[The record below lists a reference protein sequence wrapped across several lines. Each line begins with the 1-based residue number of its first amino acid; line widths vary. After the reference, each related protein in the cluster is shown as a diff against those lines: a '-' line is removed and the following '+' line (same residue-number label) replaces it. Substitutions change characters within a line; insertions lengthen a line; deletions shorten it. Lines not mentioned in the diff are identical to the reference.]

1 MLRRMRHRTPNA
13 LADRHGVGIPR
24 VDASRGEGYPR
35 RQGEQP
41 VDEIETLSGKSAGDE
56 NFPVASWL
64 LPSRLRPHV
73 AAFYRF
79 ARGADDIADNP
90 NLTPQVKVAQL
101 DRLALTLGG
110 TATDDH
116 DAGIAVKMRASLTAT
131 GVTDQ
136 HCLDLLDAFRQDAT
150 QSRYENWEEL
160 MAYCAQSANPVG
172 RYLLDLHG
180 EDPAKYAASDPL
192 CSALQIINHLQD
204 AKEDYRTLDRV
215 YVPLDWMMAE
225 GLDVAALDSAVTDVR
240 LRTVLN
246 QCLDRVDAL
255 LERAKPLPL
264 LLRSGRLALES
275 AAILSLARNLAAD
288 LRIQDP
294 IAARVTHGRTGFIVH
309 ATAGVLGALVRR
321 ALPDRAAP
329 RVAAPPR

>member
-13 LADRHGVGIPR
+13 LADRHSVGVPR
-24 VDASRGEGYPR
+24 VDASWGEGYPL

-41 VDEIETLSGKSAGDE
+41 VDEIETPSGKSAGDE
-56 NFPVASWL
+56 NFPVGSWL
-64 LPSRLRPHV
+64 LPARLRQHV
-73 AAFYRF
+73 AAFYQF

-90 NLTPQVKVAQL
+90 DLTPQVKVAQL
-101 DRLALTLGG
+101 DRLAMTLGG
-110 TATDDH
+110 TMTDDH
-116 DAGIAVKMRASLTAT
+116 PAGIAEKMRASLTAT

-150 QSRYENWEEL
+150 QSRYEDWEEL
-160 MAYCAQSANPVG
+160 MVYCARSADPVG

-180 EDPAKYAASDPL
+180 ENPADYAASDPL
-192 CSALQIINHLQD
+192 CSALQVINHLQD

-215 YVPLDWMMAE
+215 YVPLDWMTAE
-225 GLDVAALDSAVTDVR
+225 GLDVAALDSAVSDAR
-240 LRTVLN
+240 LRGVLN

-255 LERAKPLPL
+255 LDQAKPLPL

-275 AAILSLARNLAAD
+275 AAILSLARDLAAA
-288 LRIQDP
+288 LRTQDP
-294 IAARVTHGRTGFIVH
+294 IAVRVAHGRTGFIVH

-321 ALPDRAAP
+321 ALPGRPAS

>member
-13 LADRHGVGIPR
+13 LADRNSVGVAR
-24 VDASRGEGYPR
+24 VNASRGEGYPR

-41 VDEIETLSGKSAGDE
+41 VDEIETTPGKSAGDE
-56 NFPVASWL
+56 NFPVGSWL
-64 LPSRLRPHV
+64 LPARLRPHV
-73 AAFYRF
+73 AAFYQF

-90 NLTPQVKVAQL
+90 GLSPQVKVAQL
-101 DRLALTLGG
+101 DRLAMTLGG
-110 TATDDH
+110 TTTDDH
-116 DAGIAVKMRASLTAT
+116 AAGIAEKMRASLTAT

-150 QSRYENWEEL
+150 QSRYEDWEEL
-160 MAYCAQSANPVG
+160 MVYCARSADPVG

-180 EDPAKYAASDPL
+180 ENPADYAASDPL
-192 CSALQIINHLQD
+192 CSALQVINHLQD

-215 YVPLDWMMAE
+215 YVPLDWMTAE
-225 GLDVAALDSAVTDVR
+225 GLDVAAINSAVSDAR
-240 LRTVLN
+240 LRGVLN

-255 LERAKPLPL
+255 LDQAKPLPL

-275 AAILSLARNLAAD
+275 AAILSLARDLAAA
-288 LRIQDP
+288 LRTQDP
-294 IAARVTHGRTGFIVH
+294 IAVRVAHGRTGFIVQ
-309 ATAGVLGALVRR
+309 ASAGVLGALVRR
-321 ALPDRAAP
+321 ALPGRLAS